1 MYIAAILIFII
12 ICVWCILHINHY
24 RVYYLNLKK
33 LFPGKYRYDEVG
45 KYYDN
50 WTAKFLQSGYKNV
63 IQAHRSE
70 NIEETLD
77 YIIESAGI
85 KDGMHILDAGCGVCG
100 PAIYFATKRNVRID
114 CVTNSK
120 VQKEIAEE
128 EIEKNNL
135 SDKVKV
141 HLLDYHQLEKLFSEK
156 SFDLVYFL
164 ESYGHATDQTRVIK
178 AAHRVLKPGGKFY
191 IKDYF
196 AAETHSSIYKNLRM
210 LLGIKNMNK
219 VYRYNMADL
228 YHTIYTLRNLQMQLV
243 KIQRPVFSWDN
254 DKTLMDFEIAN
265 GINLF
270 EGKKVVSIVSPLELL
285 FVKPESE

>member
-1 MYIAAILIFII
+1 MYIIASIIFIVFLI
-12 ICVWCILHINHY
+12 VIFLHINHY
-24 RVYYLNLKK
+24 RIYYLNLKK

-50 WTAKFLQSGYKNV
+50 WTDKFIKSGYKNV

-77 YIIESAGI
+77 YIIKSAGI
-85 KDGMHILDAGCGVCG
+85 NDGMHILDAGCGVCG
-100 PAIYFATKRNVRID
+100 PAIYFAAKKNITVD

-120 VQKEIAEE
+120 VQKEIAEK

-135 SDKVKV
+135 SHRVKV
-141 HLLDYHQLEKLFSEK
+141 HHMDYHQLEKLFAEK

-164 ESYGHATDQTRVIK
+164 ESYGHATGQTRLLKGV
-178 AAHRVLKPGGKFY
+178 HRVLKLGGSIY

-196 AAETHSSIYKNLRM
+196 AAETYDNNYKNLRM
-210 LLGIKNMNK
+210 ALGIKNMNK

-228 YHTIYTLRNLQMQLV
+228 YHTIYTLRHLQMQLI
-243 KIQRPVFSWDN
+243 KIQRPSFGWDN

-270 EGKKVVSIVSPLELL
+270 EGKEVVSIVSPLELL
-285 FVKPESE
+285 FTKESTG